1 MILNS
6 NKKEDILLKVF
17 SLFFE
22 QSPQCHAELIRLFIS
37 NSYKSSIA
45 YISSLLLYIWLF
57 YIFIPLNILL
67 PWIAVHIIY
76 QVTRFYFLYRYK
88 DKELSTELKQRFLF
102 QHTLL
107 MFVGGMAWGV
117 GSVLCVIYAPTPY
130 EYLILALILGMS
142 AGSIATISSLFRIFI
157 AYNLPMLLFLIATF
171 VYKTDI
177 LHLYIAFM
185 IILFTII
192 VISSASSM
200 YRTLKQSIEL
210 QELYAASQNELKVFN
225 KTLEEKV
232 AKEVEHNRQKDKQM
246 LEQSRLAQMG
256 EMISMIAHQWRQPL
270 SAITATTGTM
280 TLKIQLDQ
288 IEPKDMQDEIQKIN
302 TYVQYLST
310 TISDFRN
317 FFKPD
322 KEKHITSLHEIVHR
336 SIQIIGSLLESEG
349 IRLEL
354 FLESKAEFSSYPN
367 ELQQVVI
374 NLLKNAKDVFNEK
387 DISSPRI
394 FIKTVTLDNE
404 VQLSVSDNAGGI
416 PEANLPYIFD
426 PYFTTKE
433 KRDGTGLGLYM
444 SKLIVEDHCC
454 GRLNIENLDDGA
466 CFTLILPLT

>member
-171 VYKTDI
+171 IYKTDI

>member
-1 MILNS
+1 M
-6 NKKEDILLKVF
+6 
-17 SLFFE
+17 
-22 QSPQCHAELIRLFIS
+22 
-37 NSYKSSIA
+37 A
-45 YISSLLLYIWLF
+45 YISSLLLYVLLF
-57 YIFIPLNILL
+57 YEFIPLNVLL
-67 PWIAVHIIY
+67 PWIAVHILY
-76 QVTRFYFLYRYK
+76 QTVRFYFVYHYK
-88 DKELSTELKQRFLF
+88 DKTFSKTLKQKFIM
-102 QHTLL
+102 QHIILL
-107 MFVGGMAWGV
+107 FVGGLTWGV
-117 GSVLCVIYAPTPY
+117 GSVFAVIYAPAPY
-130 EYLILALILGMS
+130 EYLVLALILGMS
-142 AGSIATISSLFRIFI
+142 AGSISTVSSIFYVFV
-157 AYNLPMLLFLIATF
+157 AYNLPMLLFLVATF
-171 VYKTDI
+171 VYKTET

-185 IILFTII
+185 IVVFTVI
-192 VISSASSM
+192 VMSSAYSM
-200 YRTLKQSIEL
+200 FATLKQSIEL
-210 QELYAASQNELKVFN
+210 QELYAASQNELKEFN

-288 IEPKDMQDEIQKIN
+288 SDAKGMQEEIQKIN

-336 SIQIIGSLLESEG
+336 SIQIIGNLLESEG

-387 DISSPRI
+387 EISSPRI

-416 PEANLPYIFD
+416 PDDNLPYIFD

-454 GRLNIENLDDGA
+454 GRLNVENLDDGA
-466 CFTLILPLT
+466 CFTLSLPLT

>member
-1 MILNS
+1 MTF
-6 NKKEDILLKVF
+6 NKNHKGDILLKIS

-22 QSPQCHAELIRLFIS
+22 ESPQCHIELIRLFIS

-45 YISSLLLYIWLF
+45 YISSLILYVWLF
-57 YIFIPLNILL
+57 YPFIPLKILL
-67 PWIAVHIIY
+67 PWIAVHIVY
-76 QVTRFYFLYRYK
+76 QVTRFYLLYHYK
-88 DKELSTELKQRFLF
+88 DRELSRESKQRFF
-102 QHTLL
+102 VQHIIL
-107 MFVGGMAWGV
+107 MAVGGITWGV
-117 GSVLCVIYAPTPY
+117 GSVLCALYAPSPY
-130 EYLILALILGMS
+130 EYLVLAIILGMS
-142 AGSIATISSLFRIFI
+142 AGSIATVSSLFGVFI

-171 VYKTDI
+171 SYKTDV
-177 LHLYIAFM
+177 LHFYIAFM
-185 IILFTII
+185 IILFTLI

-200 YRTLKQSIEL
+200 HKTLKQSIEL
-210 QELYAASQNELKVFN
+210 QELYAASQEELKEFN

-232 AKEVEHNRQKDKQM
+232 TKEVEYNRQKDQQM

-288 IEPKDMQDEIQKIN
+288 VDNQEIQEDIYRIN

-322 KEKHITSLHEIVHR
+322 KEKQITSLNEIVHR
-336 SIQIIGSLLESEG
+336 SIQIIGSSLENEG
-349 IRLEL
+349 IMLEL
-354 FLESKAEFSSYPN
+354 FLESKTEFISYPN

-387 DISSPRI
+387 KLASPRI
-394 FIKTVTLDNE
+394 LIKAITLENE
-404 VQLSVSDNAGGI
+404 VRLSVSDNAGGI
-416 PEANLPYIFD
+416 PEKNLRSIFD

-433 KRDGTGLGLYM
+433 KSDGTGLGLYM
-444 SKLIVEDHCC
+444 SKLIVEDHCL
-454 GRLNIENLDDGA
+454 GKLKAENLDDGA
-466 CFTLILPLT
+466 CFILSLPIR